1 MTLELSGILAIIV
14 ISACRQGADV
24 VFALDSSGSIGRK
37 NYQKEVDFVREVIH
51 GLNLNSDSRVGVVV
65 YSNTPSILM
74 SLNQYSNKMSVLSG
88 LGVR

>member
-1 MTLELSGILAIIV
+1 MVLLIA

-24 VFALDSSGSIGRK
+24 VFALDSSGSIGRT

-51 GLNLNSDSRVGVVV
+51 GLNINSDSRVGVVV
-65 YSNTPSILM
+65 YSNSPSILM

-88 LGVR
+88 LGVRPCSDFK